1 MADTKEGFF
10 TRLKKGL
17 AKTHDALVG
26 KIAAVTGRVHLDDAL
41 LEELEYALIAADTG
55 MPTTMELI
63 GQLRVA
69 VKKKEL
75 TSVEEVRPF
84 LAKRIQTMMTVPPI
98 TASSARPHVILMTGV
113 NGAGKTTTIG
123 KLAARFAAEGKSV
136 LLAAGDTFRAA
147 AIEQLAEWGKR
158 TGAELVR
165 HEAGSDPSAVAF
177 DAMKAGIARGK
188 DIIIIDTA
196 GRLHTRNNLMEEMKK
211 IRRIIDRELPGA
223 PHETL
228 LVVDGSTGQN
238 AIHQVKEFNR
248 SVPLTGIVITKLDGT
263 SKGGAVIGIVN
274 ETKIPVRYIG
284 VGESVDDLQPFDP
297 ALFSE
302 ALLQ

>member
-1 MADTKEGFF
+1 MAETKEGFF

-26 KIAAVTGRVHLDDAL
+26 KIAAVAGRVHLDDAL
-41 LEELEYALIAADTG
+41 LEDLEYALIAADTG

-63 GQLRVA
+63 GQLKAA

-75 TSVEEVRPF
+75 AAIEEVRPF
-84 LAKRIQTMMTVPPI
+84 LAKRIEAMMTVPPI
-98 TASSARPHVILMTGV
+98 GVSGAKPHVILMTGV

-123 KLAARFAAEGKSV
+123 KLSALFAAEGKSV

-165 HEAGSDPSAVAF
+165 HAAGGDPSAVAF

-188 DIIIIDTA
+188 DVIIIDTA

-238 AIHQVKEFNR
+238 AINQVKEFNR

-284 VGESVDDLQPFDP
+284 VGESVEDLQPFDA